1 MALDHLNLYWLRE
14 KPGAA
19 KLSTSQCG
27 ESIGSWNRGQ
37 RREGRHVYEENV
49 ERDGCFGDRAC
60 HDCLVGPGVICGA
73 GLSRAHPKWPSLWNV
88 EWRTVIYSDS
98 ADFLRASL
106 GHRCSILRE
115 CMSSCLRQ
123 PQDMTSILLSGYVSL
138 NRVASVS
145 AHVRDIFACLVPK
158 PNF

>member
-88 EWRTVIYSDS
+88 E
-98 ADFLRASL
+98 
-106 GHRCSILRE
+106 
-115 CMSSCLRQ
+115 
-123 PQDMTSILLSGYVSL
+123 
-138 NRVASVS
+138 
-145 AHVRDIFACLVPK
+145 
-158 PNF
+158 